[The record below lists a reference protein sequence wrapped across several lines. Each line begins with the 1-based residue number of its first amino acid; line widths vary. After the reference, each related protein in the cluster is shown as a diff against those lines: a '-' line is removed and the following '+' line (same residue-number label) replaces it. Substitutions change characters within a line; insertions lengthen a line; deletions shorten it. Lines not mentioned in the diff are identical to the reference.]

1 MSVLAIIGYIAGTIG
16 FIATIVAA
24 ILVVRSTTVKQTIE
38 SQKDLID
45 ILGKKVEALEASDLA
60 KATQIESLQ
69 REVDTFKNIPLQQI
83 VATQEQIL
91 KTQEEIIKLLG
102 TKGGLK

>member
-1 MSVLAIIGYIAGTIG
+1 MDMLAIIGYITGTIG

-24 ILVVRSTTVKQTIE
+24 VLVVRSTAVKQTISE
-38 SQKDLID
+38 QKDLID
-45 ILGKKVEALEASDLA
+45 ILGKKVSALEASDEA
-60 KATQIESLQ
+60 KTVQIDSLQ

-91 KTQEEIIKLLG
+91 KTQQEIIKLLDV
-102 TKGGLK
+102 KGK